1 MEIIKTENLTY
12 TYPIGEKPAFSNVSI
27 TINKGEFVL
36 LTGPSG
42 CGKTTLCRC
51 FNGLIPHF
59 YNGTLEGKITV
70 AGMDVTEHPI
80 HEFAQHVGLVFQNP
94 ENQLFALSVE
104 KDVAFALEN
113 LGLPRE
119 EIRRRVDWALEV
131 TGITDLKDRAPYELS
146 GGQQQRVA
154 IASVLA
160 MKPDVIVLDE
170 PTSFLDPLSAKKI
183 FDVIGGLNRGLGI
196 TIILVEHRLD
206 LAARYADRIIV
217 MDEGKIILDGKPREV
232 FSSEEA
238 RLVGVGIPR
247 ATRLYQVLKGMGL
260 DLGGVPITSEEASK
274 MVREALTRR
283 APSKNPLGRREAGT
297 QVLPAG
303 KAGSKNVIEVEDVYY
318 TYPNGVE
325 ALRGVSLRV
334 REGEFVAI
342 MGQNGAGKTT
352 LVKHFN
358 GLLKP
363 TRGRVLID
371 GVETR
376 GVSVARLA
384 RKVGFVFQNPDHQLF
399 CETVEKEVAFALKN
413 FGFDEE
419 TTRKRVDWALNIL
432 DLTEYRDVSPF
443 MLSGGERKRVALASV
458 LAWDPEVLILDEP
471 TIGQDYRQK
480 ERLMNFIMQLNAQG
494 KTVIIV
500 THDVEFVAECK
511 PRVIL
516 MAEGRILA
524 DGDPHKVLTDLNL
537 LERASLTPPEASQ
550 ILEGLKDVGLDGEAI
565 DVYEVS
571 RLIMERFKSASE
583 VENP

>member
-260 DLGGVPITSEEASK
+260 DLGGVPITSKEASK
-274 MVREALTRR
+274 MVREVLTRR
-283 APSKNPLGRREAGT
+283 APSKNPLGRHEAGT
-297 QVLPAG
+297 RVLPAG
-303 KAGSKNVIEVEDVYY
+303 KTGSKTVIEVEDVYY

-571 RLIMERFKSASE
+571 RLIMERFKSASG